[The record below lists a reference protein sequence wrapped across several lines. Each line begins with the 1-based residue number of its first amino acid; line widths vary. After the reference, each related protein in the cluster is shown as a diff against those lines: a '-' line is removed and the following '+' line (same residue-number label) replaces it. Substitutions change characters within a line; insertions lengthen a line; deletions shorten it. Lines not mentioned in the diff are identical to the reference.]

1 MNTKTLS
8 RVQVKDAARGEV
20 SAVFATFNVVDAD
33 GDVTVP
39 GAFAGNGEVP
49 ISAYGHSSWGS
60 GVPIGKGTIRET
72 ATEAILDGKLFMDTQ
87 AGRDTFAALKELGE
101 LGQWSY
107 GYETLVGEP
116 GTMDGRD
123 VQFLKHQ
130 RVYEVS
136 PVLRAAGV
144 GTRTLAT
151 KARKETP
158 VEPVE
163 VAYKTAI
170 RPHDTPVTSRAWDGP
185 AVVAAIP
192 DGASVSDLRS
202 VFAWAEAGG
211 DPEAK
216 SSYRFPHHHG
226 SGGPANVRAALA
238 GIAVLNGARG
248 GTSIPEADRQ
258 GVYNHLA
265 AHLRDADREP
275 PQLRSADGSA
285 KNIDRLPGL
294 LDELA
299 EVVDHIRDVGSS
311 RNRRGKNLSALTFD
325 VLGWA
330 EEDLVRVLAD
340 VRALKMLPREQLA
353 VERARFLAR
362 QFRGANP

>member
-1 MNTKTLS
+1 MNTKTLTN
-8 RVQVKDAARGEV
+8 VEIKNAARGEV

-49 ISAYGHSSWGS
+49 ISAYGHASWGS
-60 GVPIGKGTIRET
+60 GVPIGKGSIRET
-72 ATEAILDGKLFMDTQ
+72 DTEAILDGRLFMDTQ
-87 AGRDTFAALKELGE
+87 AGRDTFAAIKELGE

-107 GYETLVGEP
+107 GYDTLLADP
-116 GTMDGRD
+116 GTMDGRE
-123 VQFLKHQ
+123 VQFLKQQ

-136 PVLRAAGV
+136 PVLRGAGV
-144 GTRTLAT
+144 GTRTISAKGHNGT
-151 KARKETP
+151 T
-158 VEPVE
+158 EPS
-163 VAYKTAI
+163 YKTAI
-170 RPHDTPVTSRAWDGP
+170 RPHDTPTTSRAWDGP

-202 VFAWAEAGG
+202 VFAFVESGG
-211 DPEAK
+211 DPDAK

-226 SGGPANVRAALA
+226 VGGPANVRAALA

-248 GTSIPEADRQ
+248 GSSIPSGDRQ

-275 PQLRSADGSA
+275 PTLRSGDSGSL

-299 EVVDHIRDVGSS
+299 EVVDSIRDVGSS
-311 RNRRGKNLSALTFD
+311 RNRRGKSLSALTFD

-340 VRALKMLPREQLA
+340 VRALKMLPREALA
-353 VERARFLAR
+353 VERSRFLAQ
-362 QFRGANP
+362 QFRGVRQ